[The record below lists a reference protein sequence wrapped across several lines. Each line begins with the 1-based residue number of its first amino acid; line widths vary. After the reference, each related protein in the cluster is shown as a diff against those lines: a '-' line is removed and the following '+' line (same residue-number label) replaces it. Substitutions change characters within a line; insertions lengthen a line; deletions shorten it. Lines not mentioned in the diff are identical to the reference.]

1 MLLCQ
6 VLVVVLAAVKRCD
19 AVVLYAWTAARDVF
33 RSMRGFGS
41 DGEASVVD

>member
-41 DGEASVVD
+41 DGEAPLAD